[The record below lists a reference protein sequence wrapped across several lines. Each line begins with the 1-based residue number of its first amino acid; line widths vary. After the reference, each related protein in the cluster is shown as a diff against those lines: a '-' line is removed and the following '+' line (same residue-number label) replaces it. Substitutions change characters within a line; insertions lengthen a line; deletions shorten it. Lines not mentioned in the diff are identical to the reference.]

1 MKQIPSLNALKFI
14 AALAVVLMHAKVPM
28 LSAVVL
34 PLCKLAVPLFLM
46 ISGYC
51 LMDDAC
57 QLRRESI
64 GRAIPRI
71 AKVTVWANLLY
82 VVFAVVMGSLTG
94 DPWRPLLRLTDSHF
108 WTDLV
113 CFGGT
118 VSGHLWYLMAYL
130 QVLLF
135 FWLFTTRRVPR
146 WVYWCIPL
154 GLLLNLVV
162 GNYGFLF
169 DLHTPYKTSRNFFTI
184 ALPCV
189 ALGMWLHEQRLALMG
204 EGKRCEE
211 KKTDR
216 HLMSPLAVTCR
227 RRWTLFMAIVLL
239 YSESILYKIYCP
251 EHTADV
257 WLMTVPAAV
266 VLLQLCLDH
275 PEWGS
280 GCLADW
286 GKRWSLPIY
295 IYHMMLLEVLAILHS

>member
-1 MKQIPSLNALKFI
+1 MKPIPSLHALKLI
-14 AALAVVLMHAKVPM
+14 AALAVVVMHARVPV
-28 LSAVVL
+28 LSSVTL

-51 LMDDAC
+51 LMDDDGR
-57 QLRRESI
+57 LRRESI

-71 AKVTVWANLLY
+71 LRLTLWANVLY
-82 VVFAVVMGSLTG
+82 IVYQVVMGCLTG

-118 VSGHLWYLMAYL
+118 VSGHLWYLVAYL

-135 FWLFTTRRVPR
+135 FWLFTQRRVPR

-154 GLLLNLVV
+154 GLLLNLLI
-162 GNYGFLF
+162 GNYGFLLG
-169 DLHTPYKTSRNFFTI
+169 LHTTYQTSRNFFTI

-189 ALGMWLHEQRLALMG
+189 SLGMWLHEQRTRLAGGG
-204 EGKRCEE
+204 ERCSEA
-211 KKTDR
+211 KADGPLVS
-216 HLMSPLAVTCR
+216 HLAVTYD
-227 RRWTLFMAIVLL
+227 RRWSLLMAAGLL
-239 YSESILYKIYCP
+239 YLESFLYKIYCP

-257 WLMTVPAAV
+257 WLMTVPAAAV
-266 VLLQLCLDH
+266 VLWTFVSH

-280 GCLADW
+280 GRLADW
-286 GKRWSLPIY
+286 GRRWSLHIY
-295 IYHMMLLEVLAILHS
+295 IYHMMVLESLAFVLS

>member
-1 MKQIPSLNALKFI
+1 MKQIPSLNALKLI
-14 AALAVVLMHAKVPM
+14 AALAVVLMHARVPM
-28 LSAVVL
+28 LSAVTL

-51 LMDDAC
+51 LMDDAG

-71 AKVTVWANLLY
+71 ARITVWANLLY
-82 VVFAVVMGSLTG
+82 IMFHVLVGCFTG
-94 DPWRPLLRLTDSHF
+94 DPWRPLLRLIDSHF

-118 VSGHLWYLMAYL
+118 VSGHLWYLVAYL

-135 FWLFTTRRVPR
+135 FWLFTLRRVPR

-162 GNYGFLF
+162 GNYGFLL
-169 DLHTPYKTSRNFFTI
+169 DLHTRYQTSRNFFTI

-189 ALGMWLHEQRLALMG
+189 ALGMWMHEHRAKLMTDGERSLEAKSGHRLVS
-204 EGKRCEE
+204 
-211 KKTDR
+211 
-216 HLMSPLAVTCR
+216 HLAITYD
-227 RRWTLFMAIVLL
+227 RRWSLLMAVALL
-239 YSESILYKIYCP
+239 YLESFLYKKYCP

-257 WLMTVPAAV
+257 WLMTIPAAA
-266 VLLQLCLDH
+266 VLLQSCIAH

-280 GCLADW
+280 GRLADW

-295 IYHMMLLEVLAILHS
+295 IYHMMLLEVLAILLS